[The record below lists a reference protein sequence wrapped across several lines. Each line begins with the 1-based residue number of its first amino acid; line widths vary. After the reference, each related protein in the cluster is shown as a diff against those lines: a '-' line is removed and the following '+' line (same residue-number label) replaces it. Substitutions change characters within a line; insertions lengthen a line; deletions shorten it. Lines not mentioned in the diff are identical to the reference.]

1 MFRCIERVL
10 KKRSKADRSPAIF
23 QPNHTLYGALMVAA
37 VVITVIAALIP
48 GDSPLSSIMLGIGS
62 GGIASVV
69 VAWLI
74 DISTCKQNNKKAE
87 DTQRLVF
94 SPIRSSIESAI
105 EFFALQCIHSG
116 NIQDFNCKKT
126 WLDWMREACTAAK
139 KDQEDLRL
147 FCIQCCVLADD
158 IKQKAS
164 IINFQTAS
172 LFDSYAINEEDQKCI
187 SIVMNVCEFF
197 QVEQKKVGITPD
209 LADKYLRNYSF
220 LHTIINNL
228 PILSEFNNTEIGSML
243 FLKYDKET
251 LSSIFGTKEEE
262 VQCSED
268 PAKE

>member
-1 MFRCIERVL
+1 MGDLIKRI
-10 KKRSKADRSPAIF
+10 KQKRSTVPAVYK
-23 QPNHTLYGALMVAA
+23 PNHGLYGLLLAAA
-37 VVITVIAALIP
+37 VVIALLAALIP
-48 GDSPLSSIMLGIGS
+48 QSNPLFSILIGVGS
-62 GGIASVV
+62 GGIASVI

-74 DISTCKQNNKKAE
+74 DNSTCKQNNKKAE
-87 DTQRLVF
+87 DTQKLIF

-139 KDQEDLRL
+139 NDQEDLRL

-164 IINFQTAS
+164 IINSQTAS

-220 LHTIINNL
+220 LHTIFSNL

-243 FLKYDKET
+243 FLKYDQET

-262 VQCSED
+262 VQCSEEL
-268 PAKE
+268 AKE